1 MRFLLFLLAGLAPA
15 MAGNLTQDLSQWKL
29 WSQRAETAPRAWTDA
44 QDGGTLALSGASNAS
59 AYGGWTRRVD
69 AIVPGQWYRL
79 TAHYRT
85 SALDNEDQHVV
96 ARLDWQTAQARR
108 AGQPDYAT
116 RVGETSG
123 WREVELLAPAPANAA
138 AVTVELLFG
147 HAPQAT
153 VYWSSIALE
162 PVQAPAPRK
171 VRIATVNLR
180 PRNTRSSAESVARF
194 VELVESRVDR
204 ADLIVLPEAITLIGT
219 PFVYTEVAEPV
230 PGPTTQRL
238 GGLAAGKSAYLVA
251 GILER
256 EGATVYNT
264 AVLIGRKG
272 ELVGHYRK
280 VYLPRE
286 EIEGGITPGSDFP
299 VFQTDFGR
307 LGMMICWDVQYTDP
321 ARALALRRAEVIA
334 MPIAGGNQT
343 LAKARAI
350 ENQLFLVSSGYDFP
364 SQVIDPA
371 GEAIALAAERPGV
384 AFAEIDLNRRYTDPW
399 LGRMRD
405 RYFHEVRL
413 DLPVG
418 SRP

>member
-1 MRFLLFLLAGLAPA
+1 MRFLLFLVAGWLPA
-15 MAGNLTQDLSQWKL
+15 MAENLTEDLSQWKL
-29 WSQRAETAPRAWTDA
+29 WSQRAETAPRAWTDTKG
-44 QDGGTLALSGASNAS
+44 GGTLALSGGSNAS
-59 AYGGWTRRVD
+59 AYGGWTRRVN
-69 AIVPGQWYRL
+69 AIIPGQWYRL
-79 TAHYRT
+79 TALYRT
-85 SALDNEDQHVV
+85 AALDNEDQHVV
-96 ARLDWQTAQARR
+96 ARLDWQTAEAKR
-108 AGQPDYAT
+108 AGQPDYGT
-116 RVGETSG
+116 CVGETSG
-123 WREVELLAPAPANAA
+123 WRKVELLAPAPAHVA

-153 VYWSSIALE
+153 VYWSAITLE
-162 PVQAPAPRK
+162 PVEAPAPRK

-180 PRNTRSSAESVARF
+180 PRDTKSAADSVARF
-194 VELVESRVDR
+194 VEFVESRVDR
-204 ADLIVLPEAITLIGT
+204 ADLIVLPEAMTLVGT
-219 PFVYTEVAEPV
+219 PFVYTDVAEPV

-238 GGLAAGKSAYLVA
+238 GKLAVVKSAYIVA

-256 EGATVYNT
+256 EGASVYNT

-272 ELVGHYRK
+272 ELVGRYRK

-321 ARALALRRAEVIA
+321 ARALALQRAEVIA
-334 MPIAGGNQT
+334 MPIAGGNQI
-343 LAKARAI
+343 LAQARAI

-364 SQVIDPA
+364 SQIIDPV
-371 GEAIALAAERPGV
+371 GEVIAHAAERPGI
-384 AFAEIDLNRRYTDPW
+384 AFAEIDLNRRYTEPW

-413 DLPVG
+413 DLPV
-418 SRP
+418 SPRP